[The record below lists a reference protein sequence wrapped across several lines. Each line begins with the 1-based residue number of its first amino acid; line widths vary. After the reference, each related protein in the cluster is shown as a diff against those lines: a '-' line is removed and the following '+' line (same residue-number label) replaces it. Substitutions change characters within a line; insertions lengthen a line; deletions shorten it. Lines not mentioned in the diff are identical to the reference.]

1 MRIAQSPSLS
11 WVFAR
16 LAAFVNSRAMQI
28 AKIKPDRLRATTV
41 TIESEEPSWR

>member
-1 MRIAQSPSLS
+1 MCIAQSPSLS

-28 AKIKPDRLRATTV
+28 AKIKPDRLRATV